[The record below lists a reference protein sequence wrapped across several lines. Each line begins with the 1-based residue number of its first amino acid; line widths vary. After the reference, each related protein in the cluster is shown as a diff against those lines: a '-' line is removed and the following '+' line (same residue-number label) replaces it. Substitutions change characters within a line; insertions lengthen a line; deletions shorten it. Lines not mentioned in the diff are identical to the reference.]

1 MTNLDLNSKAV
12 TLDEIV
18 FEERNKT
25 YGAYWLRKKYD
36 DYVIRGLI
44 IAGLAFTIAIASPM
58 IIEALTPPAPPVDE
72 EQIIEVALSTP
83 PPPPPSDLPPPP
95 PLPAAPPPPQVSTI
109 KFPPPE
115 IVIEEV
121 PDEPPKQEEL
131 KTAAISTET
140 VKGDESAPVFENIEI
155 QGTPGGTGSAVVQEE
170 APQEF
175 TMVEQMPVSDY
186 NFNEYLSKNIKYP
199 GEATRNEISGVVYVN
214 FQVGPDGV
222 IRDVK
227 VTKGIGYGCDAE
239 AVRVISKMPAWNPG
253 KQGGRAVPVR
263 CVVPVRFRLAN

>member
-1 MTNLDLNSKAV
+1 MASLDLTSKAV

-36 DYVIRGLI
+36 DFVIRGLI
-44 IAGLAFTIAIASPM
+44 IAGAAFTLAVASP
-58 IIEALTPPAPPVDE
+58 ILIEFLTPPAPPVDE
-72 EQIIEVALSTP
+72 EQLIEVALSTP
-83 PPPPPSDLPPPP
+83 PPPPPSDIPPPP

-115 IVIEEV
+115 IVIEDV

-140 VKGDESAPVFENIEI
+140 VKGDENAPVFENIEV
-155 QGTPGGTGSAVVQEE
+155 QGVAGGTGSAVVAEE
-170 APQEF
+170 APAEF
-175 TMVEQMPVSDY
+175 TTVEQMPTSDY
-186 NFNEYLSKNIKYP
+186 DFSAYLAKNIKYP
-199 GEATRNEISGVVYVN
+199 SQASRDEISGVVYIN
-214 FQVGPDGV
+214 FQVGPDGL

-227 VTKGIGYGCDAE
+227 VTKGIGHGCDEE

>member
-1 MTNLDLNSKAV
+1 MSNLDLNSDTV

-18 FEERNKT
+18 FEERNKA

-36 DYVIRGLI
+36 DFVIRGLI
-44 IAGLAFTIAIASPM
+44 IAAAAFTLAIASPL
-58 IIEALTPPAPPVDE
+58 IIDLLTPAGDPVDTQ
-72 EQIIEVALSTP
+72 QIVEVALSTP

-140 VKGDESAPVFENIEI
+140 VKGDESAPVFENIEV
-155 QGTPGGTGSAVVQEE
+155 QGTPGGTGAVVEE
-170 APQEF
+170 QAPSEF
-175 TMVEQMPVSDY
+175 TVVEQMPVSDY
-186 NFNEYLSKNIKYP
+186 NFNEFLSKNIKYP

-227 VTKGIGYGCDAE
+227 VTKGIGYGCDVE
-239 AVRVISKMPAWNPG
+239 AVRVISKMPAWTPG

>member
-1 MTNLDLNSKAV
+1 
-12 TLDEIV
+12 
-18 FEERNKT
+18 
-25 YGAYWLRKKYD
+25 
-36 DYVIRGLI
+36 
-44 IAGLAFTIAIASPM
+44 
-58 IIEALTPPAPPVDE
+58 
-72 EQIIEVALSTP
+72 
-83 PPPPPSDLPPPP
+83 
-95 PLPAAPPPPQVSTI
+95 
-109 KFPPPE
+109 
-115 IVIEEV
+115 VIEEV
-121 PDEPPKQEEL
+121 ADEPPKEEEL

-140 VKGDESAPVFENIEI
+140 VKGDENAPIFENIEV
-155 QGTPGGTGSAVVQEE
+155 QGVAGGTGSAVVQEE

-199 GEATRNEISGVVYVN
+199 QTATRNEISGVVYVN

-227 VTKGIGYGCDAE
+227 VTKGIGYGCDDE
-239 AVRVISKMPAWNPG
+239 AVRVISKMPPWAPG